1 MDSKKMIREFINS
14 TIIDNPNGK
23 NKLKDTDPLLEAGI
37 LDSLGMM
44 KLLSFL
50 EETFS
55 VSLEAKEL
63 MPENFETVET
73 LSSLIENKT
82 SKY

>member
-1 MDSKKMIREFINS
+1 MDLKKMITQFINS
-14 TIIDNPNGK
+14 TIIDNHNGEI
-23 NKLKDTDPLLEAGI
+23 KLKDTDPLLEAGI
-37 LDSLGMM
+37 LDSLGIM

-55 VSLEAKEL
+55 VSLEAEDL

-73 LSSLIENKT
+73 LSRFVENKT
-82 SKY
+82 SYN

>member
-1 MDSKKMIREFINS
+1 MDSKKMIRQFINS
-14 TIIDNPNGK
+14 TIIDNHNGK

-37 LDSLGMM
+37 LDSLGIM

-55 VSLEAKEL
+55 VNLEAEEM

-82 SKY
+82 S

>member
-1 MDSKKMIREFINS
+1 MDSKKMIRQFINS
-14 TIIDNPNGK
+14 TIIDNHNGK

-37 LDSLGMM
+37 LDSLGIM

-82 SKY
+82 S